1 MDRHLV
7 TPLALTL
14 TLLLLLRGPLL
25 VGAGP
30 PDWISPEIL
39 EMVQADKARCMGEH
53 GTTEALIEEVNQGHL
68 PDDKAI
74 TCYMYCLFEAFSLVD
89 EDGELEVE
97 MLVGFLPE
105 NMQGVASELIDACA
119 KEQGTD
125 VCNKMYVVAKCV
137 QQRRPDLWFMI

>member
-1 MDRHLV
+1 MKMDRHLCC
-7 TPLALTL
+7 ALVICL
-14 TLLLLLRGPLL
+14 QAL
-25 VGAGP
+25 VFVSAGP

-39 EMVQADKARCMGEH
+39 EMVQSDKARCMGEH

-68 PDDKAI
+68 PNDRAI

-105 NMQGVASELIDACA
+105 HMQEVANELIEACA
-119 KEQGTD
+119 KESGSD
-125 VCNKMYVVAKCV
+125 VCEKMYAVAKCV